1 MGNEAESE
9 KKYSKGKSSDKEF
22 SFAQLV
28 AEGNMVIEDLI
39 DHALLTEVNNLLLQD
54 LDLEKLQSRNLP
66 GFKMGN
72 LAIDSCDLHIK
83 IWDELKKTG
92 LIEALTKQFE
102 KYRYVS
108 FGGNLNLPGSKTQRH
123 HIDSVI
129 PHLTI
134 NVPLVNVS
142 EINGAVS
149 VVDTNYL
156 SPVST
161 FTFFKERL
169 YRHSKRVCSKKG
181 DIILRFASTW
191 HRGNENRTQDPRMM
205 LSYTLREDWPWSAQE
220 DKSAH
225 LISQKSESKKVS
237 FSGNIYP
244 DSRFGMF
251 IERFDYYVP
260 KVSMGIQHLRNM
272 LKLR

>member
-1 MGNEAESE
+1 MVSE
-9 KKYSKGKSSDKEF
+9 EEGKKKYSNDKCSDKKIA
-22 SFAQLV
+22 FAQLI
-28 AEGNMVIEDLI
+28 AEGNMVIEGLL
-39 DHALLTEVNNLLLQD
+39 DHALLTEVNNLLLRD
-54 LDLEKLQSRNLP
+54 LDIEKLQSRNLP

-72 LAIDSCDLHIK
+72 LAIDSCDLHMG

-92 LIEALTKQFE
+92 VIEALTKRFE
-102 KYRYVS
+102 EYRYVS

-123 HIDSVI
+123 HIDSVT

-134 NVPLVNVS
+134 NVPLVSVS
-142 EINGAVS
+142 EVNGAVS

-161 FTFFKERL
+161 FAFFKDRL
-169 YRHSKRVCSKKG
+169 HRHSKRVCSEKG
-181 DIILRFASTW
+181 DVILRFASTW
-191 HRGNENRTQDPRMM
+191 HRGNENRTQDARMM
-205 LSYTLREDWPWSAQE
+205 LSFTLRADWPWAAQE
-220 DKSAH
+220 NKSVH

-244 DSRFGMF
+244 NSIFGMF
-251 IERFDYYVP
+251 LERLDYHAP
-260 KVSMGIQHLRNM
+260 QFSMGMQHLRNM